1 LAIRLVL
8 VALLAV
14 VSVQARAD
22 STGTATPPA
31 GTSGSAA
38 GATGADSGNAAKHAI
53 DADTDTSSDSP
64 VQKCEDLL
72 PGFDDNPT
80 NIKHEVQQGA
90 VTQPVAVRLTW
101 TRSDA
106 YGTGNTG
113 WIICFFLPRSETNG
127 EWQIDL
133 VDSQKFGKLKR
144 YDVQQLNKLLY
155 LRHHSHVEENPHPQA
170 TAWTPYL
177 YYLQQTLNAVTLG
190 CLYALLAVG
199 FTLIYGIT
207 RFINLAFGDLYMTAA
222 FSTYVAYIVSVTSGI
237 GFTFLPILLIGAFII
252 GSSAAAGWT
261 VNRLVF
267 SKLQNA
273 ATTIPLVASIAVA
286 IVFREAVRLLQ
297 GPRTQY
303 MPQNPNT
310 TWRFFEGLG
319 YDVYLRK
326 YHVFIGLATGAIAFF
341 LWWASRKT
349 EFGRSYRACSQDP
362 RMASLVGVDVKGTIA
377 RSFLLSGALT
387 GAAGVFEALE
397 YNAVDFNMG
406 FIIGLKSLIAALLGG
421 IGSVPGAMLGGF
433 LLALIETYTGMLIGF
448 EWHDVVTFAVLAAVL
463 IFKPGGILGTLH
475 LMPADERP

>member
-1 LAIRLVL
+1 MALWLVL
-8 VALLAV
+8 VALICLAG
-14 VSVQARAD
+14 SPACAD
-22 STGTATPPA
+22 SPGGTNSPPTGASPA
-31 GTSGSAA
+31 GDAAA
-38 GATGADSGNAAKHAI
+38 GNPESDVGAA
-53 DADTDTSSDSP
+53 SDSP
-64 VQKCEDLL
+64 VQRCEALL

-80 NIKHEVQQGA
+80 NIKHEVEQGSI
-90 VTQPVAVRLTW
+90 TQPVAVRLTW

-106 YGTGNTG
+106 YGVDNTG

-127 EWQIDL
+127 LWQIDL
-133 VDSQKFGKLKR
+133 VDSQKFGKLRR

-155 LRHHSHVEENPHPQA
+155 LRHHSHVEENPHPKP
-170 TAWTPYL
+170 TVWTPYL

-222 FSTYVAYIVSVTSGI
+222 FSTYVAYIMSVTSGI
-237 GFTFLPILLIGAFII
+237 GFTFLPILLIGVFII

-319 YDVYLRK
+319 YDIYLRK
-326 YHVFIGLATGAIAFF
+326 YHVFIGLATGAIALF

-349 EFGRSYRACSQDP
+349 DFGRSYRACSQDP
-362 RMASLVGVDVKGTIA
+362 RMSSLLGVDVRGTIA

-433 LLALIETYTGMLIGF
+433 VLALIETYTGMLIGF

-463 IFKPGGILGTLH
+463 IFRPGGLLGTIH